1 MAFKGERKTTTTVK
15 VAAAQGS
22 EASVDTTA
30 SAAFRFCLQ
39 VNGVERPQ

>member
-22 EASVDTTA
+22 EASVD
-30 SAAFRFCLQ
+30 SIQWYDGLGRL
-39 VNGVERPQ
+39 